1 MKLDKIQ
8 DLRDLPSV
16 LTGEET
22 SRYMIEL
29 IEVIKRD
36 HIDVYL
42 AGDAINDLLSYL
54 GECEVLDHDASLAI
68 FKWTKATYDSSDK
81 EIVYKAGCNL
91 SSSNC
96 EEAIAFIEE
105 KVLNPD
111 NEYEYCEFKET
122 ADELGIKT

>member
-29 IEVIKRD
+29 IEVIRRD

-42 AGDAINDLLSYL
+42 AGDTINDLIGYL
-54 GECEVLDHDASLAI
+54 GECAELDHHASLAI
-68 FKWTKATYDSSDK
+68 FIWTKATYDSSDK
-81 EIVYKAGCNL
+81 EIVYTASCNL
-91 SSSNC
+91 ANSNC
-96 EEAIAFIEE
+96 EEAVAFIKE

-111 NEYEYCEFKET
+111 NEYEYGEFKET
-122 ADELGIKT
+122 ADELEIKI